1 MTTRD
6 HTSNP
11 RKHSGNGRKPT
22 RTAGSVT
29 SQAVTPDHAP
39 RAGEGGRLQA
49 ARMHSE
55 GLTVSDIAR
64 RLGVARETVSR
75 WVHHKA
81 VEAVAAERAARAA
94 EHRDAVAA
102 ARETLR
108 AAAERAAAVLV
119 SQLEDSDPAVSSAA
133 ARTLLDRV
141 GVPRAEVVQT
151 APSPLDLSGLSAAE
165 LDSLEGLL
173 SRVGGGQ

>member
-1 MTTRD
+1 VTARD

-11 RKHSGNGRKPT
+11 RKHGGNERKPASAT
-22 RTAGSVT
+22 GSVT
-29 SQAVTPDHAP
+29 SRVTTPDHAR
-39 RAGEGGRLQA
+39 RAGEGGRLEA
-49 ARMHSE
+49 ARLHSE

-119 SQLEDSDPAVSSAA
+119 AQLEDSDPAVASAA

>member
-1 MTTRD
+1 MTARD
-6 HTSNP
+6 HTASP
-11 RKHSGNGRKPT
+11 RKHGGNGRKPALAT
-22 RTAGSVT
+22 GSVT
-29 SQAVTPDHAP
+29 SRNVTTNHEP
-39 RAGEGGRLQA
+39 RAGEGGRLEA
-49 ARMHSE
+49 ARLHSE
-55 GLTVSDIAR
+55 GMSVTHIAR

-75 WVHHKA
+75 WINHTA
-81 VEAVAAERAARAA
+81 VEAVAQERAARAA

-119 SQLEDSDPAVSSAA
+119 AQLEDSDPAVSSAA

-141 GVPRAEVVQT
+141 GVPRAEVVQA

>member
-1 MTTRD
+1 MTARD

-11 RKHSGNGRKPT
+11 RKHSGKGRKPAPAA
-22 RTAGSVT
+22 RSVT
-29 SQAVTPDHAP
+29 SRNVTLNNEP

-49 ARMHSE
+49 ARLHSE
-55 GLTVSDIAR
+55 GVSVTDIAR

-75 WVHHKA
+75 WINHTA

-119 SQLEDSDPAVSSAA
+119 AQLEDSDPAVSSAA

-141 GVPRAEVVQT
+141 GVPRAEVVQS
-151 APSPLDLSGLSAAE
+151 APAPLDLAGLTAAE

-173 SRVGGGQ
+173 ARVGGGQ

>member
-1 MTTRD
+1 MTARD
-6 HTSNP
+6 HTSTP
-11 RKHSGNGRKPT
+11 RKHSRKGQKPALAT
-22 RTAGSVT
+22 GSVT
-29 SQAVTPDHAP
+29 SRPITPDHAP
-39 RAGEGGRLQA
+39 RAGEGGRLEA
-49 ARMHSE
+49 ARLHSE
-55 GLTVSDIAR
+55 GFAVSDIAR

-102 ARETLR
+102 AREALR

-119 SQLEDSDPAVSSAA
+119 AQLEDSDPTVSAAA

-141 GVPRAEVVQT
+141 GVPRAEVVQS
-151 APSPLDLSGLSAAE
+151 APAPLDLAGLSAAE

-173 SRVGGGQ
+173 ARVGGGQ